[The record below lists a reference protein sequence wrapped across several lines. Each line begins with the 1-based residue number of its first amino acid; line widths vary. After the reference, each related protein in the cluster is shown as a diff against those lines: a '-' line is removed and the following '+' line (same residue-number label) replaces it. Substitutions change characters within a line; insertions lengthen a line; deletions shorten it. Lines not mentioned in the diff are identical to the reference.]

1 GQARAG
7 ADGQGVAFGVMAE
20 YAAHAFQRDQC
31 IVGRHHGAERVAAA
45 EAAYRALTVAQQRLD
60 GGHVARVVHGQR
72 LRGLVAGPV
81 LPLLACLREQAARQ
95 QGGAGGGG
103 GGQGKEGASMHGG
116 RPVWIKWYDS
126 TNY

>member
-1 GQARAG
+1 
-7 ADGQGVAFGVMAE
+7 
-20 YAAHAFQRDQC
+20 QRDQC

-45 EAAYRALTVAQQRLD
+45 ETTHCALAVAQQCLD
-60 GGHVARVVHGQR
+60 GSDVPRIVHGQR

-81 LPLLACLREQAARQ
+81 LPLLTRLGEQAARQ

-116 RPVWIKWYDS
+116 RSVWIKWYDS
-126 TNY
+126 TDYRL